1 METMAPSRRLA
12 VRPARHLSLTAGPAA
27 ASAARRQVE
36 AAILAWGVRI
46 DVSVATL
53 LTSEL
58 VTNALRHE
66 TGHSI
71 GLGITVTAGMLRV
84 DVHDTSSVLPALLEA
99 PVDAEEGRG
108 LMLVS
113 SLATDWGYHR
123 TARGKV
129 VYFTL
134 AIQDSGGGGVRSP
147 RSERSSHR

>member
-1 METMAPSRRLA
+1 LR
-12 VRPARHLSLTAGPAA
+12 V
-27 ASAARRQVE
+27 
-36 AAILAWGVRI
+36 

-53 LTSEL
+53 LVSEL

-66 TGHSI
+66 TGPSI
-71 GLGITVTAGMLRV
+71 GLGISCAAGLLRV
-84 DVHDTSSVLPALLEA
+84 DVHDSSHIMPELLDA
-99 PVDAEEGRG
+99 PVDAEAGRG

-113 SLATDWGYHR
+113 SLATHWGCHR

-134 AIQDSGGGGVRSP
+134 ACQDSGGSSVRSP